1 MVIGVVGGRDF
12 NNYQLLSEVLG
23 AYPVSKIV
31 SGGARGADSLG
42 EKYARENNIEVD
54 VYRPDWDKYG
64 KSAGFLRNTTIVEN
78 SEIIIAFWDGKS
90 HGTKDTINKCK
101 KNGKEVIVISY

>member
-1 MVIGVVGGRDF
+1 MIIGVVGGRNF
-12 NNYQLLSEVLG
+12 NDYQLLTEVLSNHQI
-23 AYPVSKIV
+23 SKII

-42 EKYARENNIEVD
+42 ERYAKENGIEVEI
-54 VYRPDWDKYG
+54 YRPDWDKYG

-90 HGTKDTINKCK
+90 HGTQDTINKCK
-101 KNGKEVIVISY
+101 KSGKEVIIVSY